1 MKSIHIRDIDP
12 QILQGLKKRAELHHR
27 SMQGEVK
34 AILEEAVRKM
44 PEASQEEELD
54 LITVSTGNT
63 DAWRRGDYYDDAR

>member
-1 MKSIHIRDIDP
+1 
-12 QILQGLKKRAELHHR
+12 
-27 SMQGEVK
+27 MQGEVK